1 MEYPEFVENKTFS
14 SLDKSKSEL
23 EQLVGMSENL
33 KKIHLLTSK
42 SYDSFEDLIAHYLKA
57 GIDIFQMETGIVSH
71 IINDKDYIVK
81 DVISPLDIFGPG
93 DVFELDGTYCREV
106 HKTEKVIG
114 FPQVGLIDEM
124 KGHPV
129 YQNLKLEAYISAPIF
144 VRDTL
149 YGTLNFTSRNPRRYG
164 FSEHEHDLIALMANS
179 IGNFILLQEKENSL
193 LKLNDRLKT
202 FVGYVAHDLRNPL
215 GVVSN
220 LAQIAVSIEQ
230 SEEEKL
236 NLFNRIHTNAD
247 RCLEM
252 VNTILD
258 LAALGTGKITINPQS
273 FLFKQ
278 SLNHAVENYTSL
290 AKERNISIK
299 VDIPE
304 ELKVV
309 GDEPRLL
316 QMFNN
321 LLGNAIKYSVSGKH
335 VDIIYLGEED
345 DRVSIAISNSYNN
358 ENLEKESLNN
368 DLYKSIGFGLD
379 IAREILNLHGS
390 NLEITQDDGLFSVK
404 INLPVSKD

>member
-1 MEYPEFVENKTFS
+1 MKYPEFVENKTFS

-23 EQLVGMSENL
+23 EQLFGMSEDL

-42 SYDSFEDLIAHYLKA
+42 SYNNFEELIAHYLKA

-71 IINDKDYIVK
+71 IIDDKDYIVK
-81 DVISPLDIFGPG
+81 DVISPLDVFGPG
-93 DVFELDGTYCREV
+93 DVFELEGTYCREV

-114 FPQVGLIDEM
+114 FPQVGLIEEM

-129 YQNLKLEAYISAPIF
+129 YQNLKLESYISAPIF

-149 YGTLNFTSRNPRRYG
+149 YGTLNFTSRKPRRYG

-179 IGNFILLQEKENSL
+179 IGNFILLQEKEKSL
-193 LKLNDRLKT
+193 LQLNDRLKT

-215 GVVSN
+215 GIVSN
-220 LAQIAVSIEQ
+220 LAQIAVSTEQ

-236 NLFNRIHTNAD
+236 NLFNKIHTNAD

-252 VNTILD
+252 VNAILE

-273 FLFKQ
+273 FLINQ
-278 SLNHAVENYTSL
+278 SLNHAIENYTSL
-290 AKERNISIK
+290 AKDRSISIK
-299 VDIPE
+299 VDIPA
-304 ELKVV
+304 ELKLV
-309 GDEPRLL
+309 GDESRLL

-321 LLGNAIKYSVSGKH
+321 LLGNAIKYSVNGKQI
-335 VDIIYLGEED
+335 DIAYLGTEED
-345 DRVSIAISNSYNN
+345 RANIAISNTYNV
-358 ENLEKESLNN
+358 ENLENESLNN
-368 DLYKSIGFGLD
+368 ELYKSIGFGLD

-390 NLEITQDDGLFSVK
+390 NLEIIHEDGLFAVK
-404 INLPVSKD
+404 ISLPVSKD